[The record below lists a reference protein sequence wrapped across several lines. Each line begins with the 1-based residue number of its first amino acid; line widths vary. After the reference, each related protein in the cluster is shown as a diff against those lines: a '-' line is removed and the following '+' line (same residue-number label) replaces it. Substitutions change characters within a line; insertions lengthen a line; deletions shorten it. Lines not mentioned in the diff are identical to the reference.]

1 MSEHPHRVDCCD
13 DPTGRHVAFRGGP
26 MDGYVM
32 PVQGWP
38 AESLAEGVAHISP
51 LSAYGPGG
59 RSIYEPPRGDP
70 GATVWEWQ
78 GDCP

>member
-1 MSEHPHRVDCCD
+1 
-13 DPTGRHVAFRGGP
+13 

-32 PVQGWP
+32 PVQGW
-38 AESLAEGVAHISP
+38 AAASLAEGVAHISP
-51 LSAYGPGG
+51 LGAYGPGG
-59 RSIYEPPRGDP
+59 RSIYEPPGGDP